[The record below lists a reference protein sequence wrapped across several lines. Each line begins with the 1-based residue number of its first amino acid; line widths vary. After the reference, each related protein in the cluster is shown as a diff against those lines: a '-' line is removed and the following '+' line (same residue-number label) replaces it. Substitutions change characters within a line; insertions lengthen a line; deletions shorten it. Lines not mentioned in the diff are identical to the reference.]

1 MTILK
6 ENNTVASINNADN
19 TQSNISA
26 QYVSQ
31 MQKDDQSVA
40 IKTTLDTINTTLSKW
55 LQFVKD
61 QKPIVPA
68 GKAED

>member
-31 MQKDDQSVA
+31 MQKDDQSAA

-55 LQFVKD
+55 FKYVKD
-61 QKPIVPA
+61 QEPIVPA
-68 GKAED
+68 GKAEE